1 MSKTVILGAG
11 PAGLSAAYHLASTG
25 SPCKEKSVLI
35 EKEDRV
41 GGLARSKVINGFV
54 FDYAGHIFFTQDK
67 YAFNLFKKLL
77 KDNINFRNRDAWV
90 YSKNVYT
97 RYPFQANTYGLPKD
111 VIMECI
117 IGLVDATLRHAQD
130 KGNLSPQ
137 LLSGDGRRNVV
148 ARTLSGAKRTKQ
160 PEHFEEWINAT
171 FGKGIARHFMKPYNK
186 KVWAF
191 PLNRMTYEWIA
202 DRVMMPDVREVID
215 GAVKSRE
222 VEFGPNSKFAYPLK
236 GGSQAFA
243 DSFLPHLNGTDV
255 LLNSEVVGI
264 DIKEKVIA
272 IKQSPVTS
280 HQSPVTYKE
289 IIYDKVI
296 SSLPLPQLISL
307 CNKVPKVVKRAA
319 EELEFTSVYCVNLG
333 INHPE
338 ITEKTW
344 IYYPEKDI
352 VFQRLFVQSNTSP
365 YVTPKG
371 SSSITAE
378 ISYSKYKK
386 VGKEGL
392 IERVIDDLLRIK
404 FIQKVSDIVVSDL
417 LDIKYGYIIFEKERK
432 RKVDIIH
439 RFLKVNNIIP
449 IGRFGEWEY
458 YNMDH
463 SILSGKNGAEEI

>member
-1 MSKTVILGAG
+1 MSKTAILGAG
-11 PAGLSAAYHLASTG
+11 PAGLSAAYHLKGESL
-25 SPCKEKSVLI
+25 LI

-41 GGLARSKVINGFV
+41 GGLTRSKEIEGFV

-67 YAFNLFKKLL
+67 YAFKLFKKLL

-90 YSKNVYT
+90 YSKNIYT

-117 IGLVDATLRHAQD
+117 IGLIDATLRQAQD
-130 KGNLSPQ
+130 NGN
-137 LLSGDGRRNVV
+137 GKV
-148 ARTLSGAKRTKQ
+148 
-160 PEHFEEWINAT
+160 PEHFEDWMGAT
-171 FGKGIARHFMKPYNK
+171 FGKGIVKHFMKPYNQ

-191 PLNRMTYEWIA
+191 PLNKMTYEWIA
-202 DRVMMPDVREVID
+202 DRVMMPDVNEVIE
-215 GAVKSRE
+215 GAVESRK

-243 DSFLPHLNGTDV
+243 DSFIPHLKRTDV

-264 DIKEKVIA
+264 DIKEKVIT
-272 IKQSPVTS
+272 IKSEVRSQKSEAGREN
-280 HQSPVTYKE
+280 E
-289 IIYDKVI
+289 IRYEKVI
-296 SSLPLPQLISL
+296 SSLPLPLLISL
-307 CNKVPKVVKRAA
+307 CNKVPKAVKRAA

-352 VFQRLFVQSNTSP
+352 AFQRLFVQSNASP
-365 YVTPKG
+365 YVVPKG
-371 SSSITAE
+371 KSSITAE
-378 ISYSKYKK
+378 ISYSKFKRI
-386 VGKEGL
+386 GKEGL
-392 IERVIDDLLRIK
+392 IERVIDDLLKIK
-404 FIQKVSDIVVSDL
+404 FIQKASDIVVSDL
-417 LDIKYGYIIFEKERK
+417 LDIKYGYIIFERERK

-439 RFLKVNNIIP
+439 KFLRENNIIP

-463 SILSGKNGAEEI
+463 SILSGKKGAEIINRANKSI

>member
-11 PAGLSAAYHLASTG
+11 PAGLSAAYHLKGESL
-25 SPCKEKSVLI
+25 LI

-41 GGLARSKVINGFV
+41 GGLARSKEIEGFV

-67 YAFNLFKKLL
+67 YAFKLFKKLL

-90 YSKNVYT
+90 YSKNIYT

-117 IGLVDATLRHAQD
+117 IGLIDATLRQAQD
-130 KGNLSPQ
+130 NGN
-137 LLSGDGRRNVV
+137 GKV
-148 ARTLSGAKRTKQ
+148 
-160 PEHFEEWINAT
+160 PEHFEDWMDAT
-171 FGKGIARHFMKPYNK
+171 FGEGIVKHFMKPYNQ

-191 PLNRMTYEWIA
+191 PLNKMTYEWIA
-202 DRVMMPDVREVID
+202 DRVMMPDVNEVIE
-215 GAVKSRE
+215 GAVESRK

-243 DSFLPHLNGTDV
+243 DSFIPHLKKTEI
-255 LLNSEVVGI
+255 LLNSKVVGI
-264 DIKEKVIA
+264 DIKEKVITTR
-272 IKQSPVTS
+272 QSPVRNK
-280 HQSPVTYKE
+280 KE
-289 IIYDKVI
+289 IGYEKLI
-296 SSLPLPQLISL
+296 SSLPLPLLISL
-307 CNKVPKVVKRAA
+307 CNKVPKAVKRAA

-352 VFQRLFVQSNTSP
+352 AFQRLFVQSNASP
-365 YVTPKG
+365 YVVPKG
-371 SSSITAE
+371 KSSITAE
-378 ISYSKYKK
+378 ISYSKFKRI
-386 VGKEGL
+386 GKEGL
-392 IERVIDDLLRIK
+392 IERVIDDLLKIK
-404 FIQKVSDIVVSDL
+404 FIQKASDIVVSDL
-417 LDIKYGYIIFEKERK
+417 LDIKYGYIIFERERK

-439 RFLKVNNIIP
+439 KFLRENNIIP
-449 IGRFGEWEY
+449 VGRFGEWEY

-463 SILSGKNGAEEI
+463 SILSGKRAAEEMNSRQ

>member
-1 MSKTVILGAG
+1 MSKTAILGAG
-11 PAGLSAAYHLASTG
+11 PAGLSAAYHLGSTG
-25 SPCKEKSVLI
+25 SPYKGNSILI

-41 GGLARSKVINGFV
+41 GGLARSKEIEGFV

-67 YAFNLFKKLL
+67 YAFKLFKKLL

-90 YSKNVYT
+90 YSKNIYT

-117 IGLVDATLRHAQD
+117 IGLIDATLRQAQD
-130 KGNLSPQ
+130 NGN
-137 LLSGDGRRNVV
+137 GKV
-148 ARTLSGAKRTKQ
+148 
-160 PEHFEEWINAT
+160 PEHFEDWMGAT
-171 FGKGIARHFMKPYNK
+171 FGKGIVKHFMKPYNQ

-191 PLNRMTYEWIA
+191 PLNKMTYEWIA
-202 DRVMMPDVREVID
+202 DRVMMPDVNEVIE
-215 GAVKSRE
+215 GAVESRK

-243 DSFLPHLNGTDV
+243 DSFIPHLKKTEI

-264 DIKEKVIA
+264 DIKEKVIT
-272 IKQSPVTS
+272 IRQSPVRNK
-280 HQSPVTYKE
+280 KE
-289 IIYDKVI
+289 IGYEKVI
-296 SSLPLPQLISL
+296 SSLPLPLLISL
-307 CNKVPKVVKRAA
+307 CNKVPKAVKRAA

-352 VFQRLFVQSNTSP
+352 AFQRLFVQSNASP
-365 YVTPKG
+365 YVVPKG
-371 SSSITAE
+371 KSSITAE
-378 ISYSKYKK
+378 ISYSKFKRI
-386 VGKEGL
+386 GKEGL
-392 IERVIDDLLRIK
+392 IEKVIDDLLRIK
-404 FIQKVSDIVVSDL
+404 FIQKASDIVVSDL
-417 LDIKYGYIIFEKERK
+417 LDIKYGYIIFERERK

-439 RFLKVNNIIP
+439 KFLRENNIIP
-449 IGRFGEWEY
+449 VGRFGEWEY

-463 SILSGKNGAEEI
+463 SILSGKRAAEEMNSRQ

>member
-11 PAGLSAAYHLASTG
+11 PAGLSAAYHLKGESL
-25 SPCKEKSVLI
+25 LI

-41 GGLARSKVINGFV
+41 GGLARSKEIEGFV

-67 YAFNLFKKLL
+67 YAFKLFKKLL

-90 YSKNVYT
+90 YSKNIYT

-117 IGLVDATLRHAQD
+117 IGLIDATLRQAQD
-130 KGNLSPQ
+130 NGN
-137 LLSGDGRRNVV
+137 GKV
-148 ARTLSGAKRTKQ
+148 
-160 PEHFEEWINAT
+160 PEHFEDWMDAT
-171 FGKGIARHFMKPYNK
+171 FGEGIVKHFMKPYNQ

-191 PLNRMTYEWIA
+191 PLNKMTYEWIA
-202 DRVMMPDVREVID
+202 DRVMMPDVNEVIE
-215 GAVKSRE
+215 GAVESRK

-243 DSFLPHLNGTDV
+243 DSFIPHLKKTEI

-264 DIKEKVIA
+264 DIKEKVIT
-272 IKQSPVTS
+272 IRQSPVRNK
-280 HQSPVTYKE
+280 KE
-289 IIYDKVI
+289 IGYEKVI
-296 SSLPLPQLISL
+296 SSLPLPLLISL
-307 CNKVPKVVKRAA
+307 CNKVPKAVKRAA

-352 VFQRLFVQSNTSP
+352 AFQRLFVQSNASP
-365 YVTPKG
+365 YVVPKG
-371 SSSITAE
+371 KSSITAE
-378 ISYSKYKK
+378 ISYSKFKRI
-386 VGKEGL
+386 GKEGL
-392 IERVIDDLLRIK
+392 IERVIDDLLKIK
-404 FIQKVSDIVVSDL
+404 FIQKASDIVVSDL
-417 LDIKYGYIIFEKERK
+417 LDIKYGYIIFERERK

-439 RFLKVNNIIP
+439 KFLRENNIIP

-463 SILSGKNGAEEI
+463 SILSGKKGAEIINRANKSI

>member
-1 MSKTVILGAG
+1 MNIKTDIAIIGAG
-11 PAGLSAAYHLASTG
+11 PAGLSAAYHLGSTG
-25 SPCKEKSVLI
+25 SPYKGNSILI

-41 GGLARSKVINGFV
+41 GGLARSKEIEGFV

-67 YAFNLFKKLL
+67 YAFKLFKKLL

-90 YSKNVYT
+90 YSKNIYT

-117 IGLVDATLRHAQD
+117 IGLIDATLRQAQD
-130 KGNLSPQ
+130 NGN
-137 LLSGDGRRNVV
+137 GKV
-148 ARTLSGAKRTKQ
+148 
-160 PEHFEEWINAT
+160 PEHFEDWMGAT
-171 FGKGIARHFMKPYNK
+171 FGKGIVKHFMKPYNQ

-191 PLNRMTYEWIA
+191 PLNKMTYEWIA
-202 DRVMMPDVREVID
+202 DRVMMPDVNEVIE
-215 GAVKSRE
+215 GAVESRK

-243 DSFLPHLNGTDV
+243 DSFIPHLKKTEI

-264 DIKEKVIA
+264 DIKEKVIT
-272 IKQSPVTS
+272 IRQSPVRNK
-280 HQSPVTYKE
+280 KE
-289 IIYDKVI
+289 IGYEKVI
-296 SSLPLPQLISL
+296 SSLPLPLLISL
-307 CNKVPKVVKRAA
+307 CNKVPKAVKRAA

-352 VFQRLFVQSNTSP
+352 AFQRLFVQSNASP
-365 YVTPKG
+365 YVVPKG
-371 SSSITAE
+371 KSSITAE
-378 ISYSKYKK
+378 ISYSKFKRI
-386 VGKEGL
+386 GKEGL
-392 IERVIDDLLRIK
+392 IERVIDDLLKIK
-404 FIQKVSDIVVSDL
+404 FIQKASDIVVSDL
-417 LDIKYGYIIFEKERK
+417 LDIKYGYIIFERERK

-439 RFLKVNNIIP
+439 KFLRENNIIP

-463 SILSGKNGAEEI
+463 SILSGKRAAEEMNSRQ

>member
-1 MSKTVILGAG
+1 MNLKTDIAILGAG
-11 PAGLSAAYHLASTG
+11 PAGLSAAYHLKGESL
-25 SPCKEKSVLI
+25 LI

-41 GGLARSKVINGFV
+41 GGLARSKEIEGFV

-67 YAFNLFKKLL
+67 YAFKLFKKLL

-90 YSKNVYT
+90 YSKNIYT

-117 IGLVDATLRHAQD
+117 IGLIDATLRQAQD
-130 KGNLSPQ
+130 NGN
-137 LLSGDGRRNVV
+137 GKV
-148 ARTLSGAKRTKQ
+148 
-160 PEHFEEWINAT
+160 PEHFEDWMGAT
-171 FGKGIARHFMKPYNK
+171 FGKGIVKHFMKPYNQ

-191 PLNRMTYEWIA
+191 PLNKMTYEWIA
-202 DRVMMPDVREVID
+202 DRVMMPDVNEVIE
-215 GAVKSRE
+215 GAVESRK

-243 DSFLPHLNGTDV
+243 DSFIPHLKKTEI

-264 DIKEKVIA
+264 DIKEKVIT
-272 IKQSPVTS
+272 IRQSPVRNK
-280 HQSPVTYKE
+280 KE
-289 IIYDKVI
+289 IGYEKVI
-296 SSLPLPQLISL
+296 SSLPLPLLISL
-307 CNKVPKVVKRAA
+307 CNKVPKAVKRAA

-352 VFQRLFVQSNTSP
+352 AFQRLFVQSNASP
-365 YVTPKG
+365 YVVPKG
-371 SSSITAE
+371 KSSITAE
-378 ISYSKYKK
+378 ISYSKFKRI
-386 VGKEGL
+386 GKEGL
-392 IERVIDDLLRIK
+392 IEKVIDDLLRIK
-404 FIQKVSDIVVSDL
+404 FIQKASDIVVSDL
-417 LDIKYGYIIFEKERK
+417 LDIKYGYIIFERERK

-439 RFLKVNNIIP
+439 KFLRENNIIP
-449 IGRFGEWEY
+449 VGRFGEWEY

-463 SILSGKNGAEEI
+463 SILSGKRAAEEMNSRQ

>member
-11 PAGLSAAYHLASTG
+11 PAGLSAAYHLKGESL
-25 SPCKEKSVLI
+25 LI

-41 GGLARSKVINGFV
+41 GGLARSKEIEGFV

-67 YAFNLFKKLL
+67 YAFKLFKKLL

-90 YSKNVYT
+90 YSKNIYT

-117 IGLVDATLRHAQD
+117 IGLIDATLRQAQD
-130 KGNLSPQ
+130 NGN
-137 LLSGDGRRNVV
+137 GKV
-148 ARTLSGAKRTKQ
+148 
-160 PEHFEEWINAT
+160 PEHFEDWMDAT
-171 FGKGIARHFMKPYNK
+171 FGEGIVKHFMKPYNQ

-191 PLNRMTYEWIA
+191 PLNKMTYEWIA
-202 DRVMMPDVREVID
+202 DRVMMPDVNEVIE
-215 GAVKSRE
+215 GAVESRK

-243 DSFLPHLNGTDV
+243 DSFIPHLKKTEI

-264 DIKEKVIA
+264 DIKEKVIT
-272 IKQSPVTS
+272 IRQSPVRNK
-280 HQSPVTYKE
+280 KE
-289 IIYDKVI
+289 IGYEKLI
-296 SSLPLPQLISL
+296 SSLPLPLLISL
-307 CNKVPKVVKRAA
+307 CNKVPKAVKRAA

-352 VFQRLFVQSNTSP
+352 AFQRLFVQSNASP
-365 YVTPKG
+365 YVVPKG
-371 SSSITAE
+371 KSSITAE
-378 ISYSKYKK
+378 ISYSKFKR

-392 IERVIDDLLRIK
+392 IERVIDDLVRIK
-404 FIQKVSDIVVSDL
+404 FIQKASDIVVSDL
-417 LDIKYGYIIFEKERK
+417 LDIKYGYIIFERERK

-439 RFLKVNNIIP
+439 KFLRENNIIP

-463 SILSGKNGAEEI
+463 SILSGKKGAEIINRANKSI

>member
-1 MSKTVILGAG
+1 MSKTAILGAG
-11 PAGLSAAYHLASTG
+11 PAGLSAAYHLKGESL
-25 SPCKEKSVLI
+25 LI

-41 GGLARSKVINGFV
+41 GGLARSKEIEGFV

-67 YAFNLFKKLL
+67 YAFKLFKKLL

-90 YSKNVYT
+90 YSKNIYT

-117 IGLVDATLRHAQD
+117 IGLIDATLRQAQD
-130 KGNLSPQ
+130 NGN
-137 LLSGDGRRNVV
+137 GKV
-148 ARTLSGAKRTKQ
+148 
-160 PEHFEEWINAT
+160 PEHFEDWMGAT
-171 FGKGIARHFMKPYNK
+171 FGKGIVKHFMKPYNQ

-191 PLNRMTYEWIA
+191 PLNKMTYEWIA
-202 DRVMMPDVREVID
+202 DRVMMPDVKEVIE
-215 GAVKSRE
+215 GAVESRK

-243 DSFLPHLNGTDV
+243 DSFIPHLKKTEI
-255 LLNSEVVGI
+255 LLNSKVVGI
-264 DIKEKVIA
+264 DIKEKVIT
-272 IKQSPVTS
+272 IRQSPVRNK
-280 HQSPVTYKE
+280 KE
-289 IIYDKVI
+289 IGYEKLI
-296 SSLPLPQLISL
+296 SSLPLPLLISL
-307 CNKVPKVVKRAA
+307 CNKVPKAVKRAA

-352 VFQRLFVQSNTSP
+352 AFQRLFVQSNASP
-365 YVTPKG
+365 YVVPKG
-371 SSSITAE
+371 KSSITAE
-378 ISYSKYKK
+378 ISYSKFKRI
-386 VGKEGL
+386 GKEGL
-392 IERVIDDLLRIK
+392 IERVIDDLLKIK
-404 FIQKVSDIVVSDL
+404 FIQKASDIVVSDL
-417 LDIKYGYIIFEKERK
+417 LDIKYGYIIFERERK

-439 RFLKVNNIIP
+439 KFLRENNIIP

-463 SILSGKNGAEEI
+463 SILSGKKGAEIINRANKSI

>member
-11 PAGLSAAYHLASTG
+11 PAGLSAAYHLGSTG
-25 SPCKEKSVLI
+25 SPYKGNSILI

-41 GGLARSKVINGFV
+41 GGLARSKEIEGFV

-67 YAFNLFKKLL
+67 YAFKLFKKLL
-77 KDNINFRNRDAWV
+77 KDNINFINRDAWV
-90 YSKNVYT
+90 YSKDVYT

-117 IGLVDATLRHAQD
+117 IGLIDATLRQAQD
-130 KGNLSPQ
+130 NGN
-137 LLSGDGRRNVV
+137 GKV
-148 ARTLSGAKRTKQ
+148 
-160 PEHFEEWINAT
+160 PEHFEDWMGAT
-171 FGKGIARHFMKPYNK
+171 FGKGIVKHFMKPYNQ

-191 PLNRMTYEWIA
+191 PLNKMTYEWIA
-202 DRVMMPDVREVID
+202 DRVMMPDVNEVIE
-215 GAVKSRE
+215 GALESRK

-243 DSFLPHLNGTDV
+243 DSFIPHLKKTEI

-264 DIKEKVIA
+264 DIKEKVIT
-272 IKQSPVTS
+272 IRQSPVRNK
-280 HQSPVTYKE
+280 KE
-289 IIYDKVI
+289 IGYEKLI
-296 SSLPLPQLISL
+296 SSLPLPLLITL
-307 CNKVPKVVKRAA
+307 CNKVPKAVKREA

-352 VFQRLFVQSNTSP
+352 AFQRLFVQSNASP
-365 YVTPKG
+365 YVVPKG
-371 SSSITAE
+371 KSSITAE
-378 ISYSKYKK
+378 ISYSKFKRI
-386 VGKEGL
+386 GKEGL
-392 IERVIDDLLRIK
+392 IERVIDDLLKIK
-404 FIQKVSDIVVSDL
+404 FIQKASDIVVSDL
-417 LDIKYGYIIFEKERK
+417 LDIKYGYIIFERERK

-439 RFLKVNNIIP
+439 KFLRENNIIP
-449 IGRFGEWEY
+449 VGRFGEWEY

-463 SILSGKNGAEEI
+463 SILSGKRAAEEMNSRQ

>member
-1 MSKTVILGAG
+1 MSKTAILGAG
-11 PAGLSAAYHLASTG
+11 PAGLSAAYHLGSTG
-25 SPCKEKSVLI
+25 SPYKGNSILI

-41 GGLARSKVINGFV
+41 GGLARSKEIEGFV

-67 YAFNLFKKLL
+67 YAFKLFKKLL

-90 YSKNVYT
+90 YSKNIYT

-117 IGLVDATLRHAQD
+117 IGLIDATLRQAQD
-130 KGNLSPQ
+130 NGN
-137 LLSGDGRRNVV
+137 GKV
-148 ARTLSGAKRTKQ
+148 
-160 PEHFEEWINAT
+160 PEHFEDWMGAT
-171 FGKGIARHFMKPYNK
+171 FGKGIVKHFMKPYNQ

-191 PLNRMTYEWIA
+191 PLNKMTYEWIA
-202 DRVMMPDVREVID
+202 DRVMMPDVNEVIE
-215 GAVKSRE
+215 GAVESRK

-243 DSFLPHLNGTDV
+243 DSFIPHLKRTEI

-264 DIKEKVIA
+264 DIKEKVIT
-272 IKQSPVTS
+272 IRQSPVRNK
-280 HQSPVTYKE
+280 KE
-289 IIYDKVI
+289 IGYEKVI
-296 SSLPLPQLISL
+296 SSLPLPLLISL
-307 CNKVPKVVKRAA
+307 CNKVPKAVKRAA

-352 VFQRLFVQSNTSP
+352 AFQRLFVQSNASP
-365 YVTPKG
+365 YVVPKG
-371 SSSITAE
+371 KSSITAE
-378 ISYSKYKK
+378 ISYSKFKRI
-386 VGKEGL
+386 GKEGL
-392 IERVIDDLLRIK
+392 IEKVIDDLLRIK
-404 FIQKVSDIVVSDL
+404 FIQKASDIVVSDL
-417 LDIKYGYIIFEKERK
+417 LDIKYGYIIFERERK

-439 RFLKVNNIIP
+439 KFLRENNIIP

-463 SILSGKNGAEEI
+463 SILSGKRAAEEMNSRQ

>member
-11 PAGLSAAYHLASTG
+11 PAGLSAAYHLKGESL
-25 SPCKEKSVLI
+25 LI

-41 GGLARSKVINGFV
+41 GGLARSKEIEGFV

-67 YAFNLFKKLL
+67 YAFKLFKKLL

-90 YSKNVYT
+90 YSKNIYT

-117 IGLVDATLRHAQD
+117 IGLIDATLRQAQD
-130 KGNLSPQ
+130 NGN
-137 LLSGDGRRNVV
+137 GKV
-148 ARTLSGAKRTKQ
+148 
-160 PEHFEEWINAT
+160 PEHFEDWMGAT
-171 FGKGIARHFMKPYNK
+171 FGKGIVKHFMKPYNQ

-191 PLNRMTYEWIA
+191 PLNKMTYEWIA
-202 DRVMMPDVREVID
+202 DRVMMPDVNEVIE
-215 GAVKSRE
+215 GALESRK

-243 DSFLPHLNGTDV
+243 DSFIPHLKKTEI

-264 DIKEKVIA
+264 DIKEKVIT
-272 IKQSPVTS
+272 IRQSPVRNK
-280 HQSPVTYKE
+280 KE
-289 IIYDKVI
+289 IGYEKVI
-296 SSLPLPQLISL
+296 SSLPLPLLISL
-307 CNKVPKVVKRAA
+307 CNKVPKAVKRAA

-352 VFQRLFVQSNTSP
+352 AFQRLFVQSNASP
-365 YVTPKG
+365 YVVPKG
-371 SSSITAE
+371 KSSITAE
-378 ISYSKYKK
+378 ISYSKFKRI
-386 VGKEGL
+386 GKEGL
-392 IERVIDDLLRIK
+392 IEKVIDDLLRIK
-404 FIQKVSDIVVSDL
+404 FIQKASDIVVSDL
-417 LDIKYGYIIFEKERK
+417 LDIKYGYIIFERERK

-439 RFLKVNNIIP
+439 KFLRENNIIP
-449 IGRFGEWEY
+449 VGRFGEWEY

-463 SILSGKNGAEEI
+463 SILSGKRAAEEMNSRQ

>member
-11 PAGLSAAYHLASTG
+11 PAGLSAAYHLKGESL
-25 SPCKEKSVLI
+25 LI

-41 GGLARSKVINGFV
+41 GGLARSKEIEGFV

-67 YAFNLFKKLL
+67 YAFKLFKKLL

-90 YSKNVYT
+90 YSKNIYT

-117 IGLVDATLRHAQD
+117 IGLIDATLRQAQD
-130 KGNLSPQ
+130 NGN
-137 LLSGDGRRNVV
+137 GKV
-148 ARTLSGAKRTKQ
+148 
-160 PEHFEEWINAT
+160 PEHFEDWMGAT
-171 FGKGIARHFMKPYNK
+171 FGKGIVKHFMKPYNQ

-191 PLNRMTYEWIA
+191 PLNKMTYEWIA
-202 DRVMMPDVREVID
+202 DRVMMPDVNEVIE
-215 GAVKSRE
+215 GALESRK

-243 DSFLPHLNGTDV
+243 DSFIPHLKKTEI

-264 DIKEKVIA
+264 DIKEKVIT
-272 IKQSPVTS
+272 IRQSPVRNK
-280 HQSPVTYKE
+280 KE
-289 IIYDKVI
+289 IGYEKVI
-296 SSLPLPQLISL
+296 SSLPLPLLISL
-307 CNKVPKVVKRAA
+307 CNKVPKAVKRAA

-352 VFQRLFVQSNTSP
+352 AFQRLFVQSNASP
-365 YVTPKG
+365 YVVPKG
-371 SSSITAE
+371 KSSITAE
-378 ISYSKYKK
+378 ISYSKFKRI
-386 VGKEGL
+386 GKEGL
-392 IERVIDDLLRIK
+392 IERVIDDLLKIK
-404 FIQKVSDIVVSDL
+404 FIQKASDIVVSDL
-417 LDIKYGYIIFEKERK
+417 LDIKYGYIIFERERK

-439 RFLKVNNIIP
+439 KFLRENNIIP
-449 IGRFGEWEY
+449 VGRFGEWEY

-463 SILSGKNGAEEI
+463 SILSGKRAAEEMNSRQ

>member
-1 MSKTVILGAG
+1 MSKTAILGAG
-11 PAGLSAAYHLASTG
+11 PAGLSAAYHLGSTG
-25 SPCKEKSVLI
+25 SPYKGNSILI

-41 GGLARSKVINGFV
+41 GGLARSKEIEGFV

-67 YAFNLFKKLL
+67 YAFKLFKKLL

-90 YSKNVYT
+90 YSKNIYT

-117 IGLVDATLRHAQD
+117 IGLIDATLRQAQD
-130 KGNLSPQ
+130 NGN
-137 LLSGDGRRNVV
+137 GKV
-148 ARTLSGAKRTKQ
+148 
-160 PEHFEEWINAT
+160 PEHFEDWMGAT
-171 FGKGIARHFMKPYNK
+171 FGKGIVKHFMKPYNQ

-191 PLNRMTYEWIA
+191 PLNKMTYEWIA
-202 DRVMMPDVREVID
+202 DRVMMPDVNEVIE
-215 GAVKSRE
+215 GALESRK
-222 VEFGPNSKFAYPLK
+222 VEFGPNFKFAYPLK

-243 DSFLPHLNGTDV
+243 DSFIPHLKKTEI

-264 DIKEKVIA
+264 DIKEKVIT
-272 IKQSPVTS
+272 IRQSPVRNK
-280 HQSPVTYKE
+280 KE
-289 IIYDKVI
+289 IGYEKLI
-296 SSLPLPQLISL
+296 SSLPLPLLISL
-307 CNKVPKVVKRAA
+307 CNKVPKAVKRAA

-352 VFQRLFVQSNTSP
+352 AFQRLFVQSNASP
-365 YVTPKG
+365 YVVPKG
-371 SSSITAE
+371 KSSITAE
-378 ISYSKYKK
+378 ISYSKFKRI
-386 VGKEGL
+386 GKEGL
-392 IERVIDDLLRIK
+392 IEKVIDDLLRIK
-404 FIQKVSDIVVSDL
+404 FIQKASDIVVSDL
-417 LDIKYGYIIFEKERK
+417 LDIKYGYIIFERERK

-439 RFLKVNNIIP
+439 KFLRENNIIP

-463 SILSGKNGAEEI
+463 SILSGRGGADIINRANKSI

>member
-11 PAGLSAAYHLASTG
+11 PAGLSAAYHLKGESL
-25 SPCKEKSVLI
+25 LI

-41 GGLARSKVINGFV
+41 GGLARSKEIEGFV

-67 YAFNLFKKLL
+67 YAFKLFKKLL

-90 YSKNVYT
+90 YSKNIYT

-117 IGLVDATLRHAQD
+117 IGLIDATLRQAQD
-130 KGNLSPQ
+130 NGN
-137 LLSGDGRRNVV
+137 GKV
-148 ARTLSGAKRTKQ
+148 
-160 PEHFEEWINAT
+160 PEHFEDWMDAT
-171 FGKGIARHFMKPYNK
+171 FGEGIVKHFMKPYNQ

-191 PLNRMTYEWIA
+191 PLNKMTYEWIA
-202 DRVMMPDVREVID
+202 DRVMMPDVNEVIE
-215 GAVKSRE
+215 GAVESRK

-243 DSFLPHLNGTDV
+243 DSFIPHLKKTEI

-264 DIKEKVIA
+264 DIKEKVIT
-272 IKQSPVTS
+272 IRQSPVRNK
-280 HQSPVTYKE
+280 KE
-289 IIYDKVI
+289 IGYEKLI
-296 SSLPLPQLISL
+296 SSLPLPLLISL
-307 CNKVPKVVKRAA
+307 CNKVPKAVKRAA

-352 VFQRLFVQSNTSP
+352 AFQRLFVQSNASP
-365 YVTPKG
+365 YVVPKG
-371 SSSITAE
+371 KSSITAE
-378 ISYSKYKK
+378 ISYSKFKRI
-386 VGKEGL
+386 GKEGL
-392 IERVIDDLLRIK
+392 IERVIDDLLKIK
-404 FIQKVSDIVVSDL
+404 FIQKASDIVVSDL
-417 LDIKYGYIIFEKERK
+417 LDIKYGYIIFERERK

-439 RFLKVNNIIP
+439 KFLRENNIIP

-463 SILSGKNGAEEI
+463 SILSGKKGAEIINRANKSI